1 MAALNAVNRGV
12 YIADNLDFLRSLN
25 SETVD
30 LVCIDPPFAKNETF
44 TGDRLKPPLSDAE
57 LETELRLL
65 RSWGITNETAAADAG
80 IAWPDDG
87 QTRGGYVDIWAWEKD
102 IHEDWMVDLE
112 TRYDKIATFIHS
124 SRDSHSDSIAAYL
137 CFMAIRLL
145 EIHRVLKPTGSFYL
159 HCDHTANGYLRQLLD
174 IIFGLDNFRSE
185 ITWRRTNA
193 KGLAFKGYPNN
204 ADSLLYYSKSDS
216 FVWNRPF
223 LPHSPEYVKQFYRH
237 VEPDTGRR
245 YTLGDLTNPNRDRPN
260 LTYEWNG
267 HFRVW
272 RWTKERM
279 QEAHDKG
286 LIHYTSTGLARQ
298 KRYLDEMQGNPVD
311 TIWEDIKTI
320 QSQSPERTGYPTQKP
335 IALAE
340 RIIRAS
346 SNPGDVVLD
355 CFAGCAYSAVAAE
368 RLGRQWIACDVNP
381 RAWTVFKRQ
390 FNKPSLALLT
400 CNDQTTGQQV
410 LGSEPTVTI
419 HGPGQLPQRTSPVAV
434 NVKKLELKPR
444 PPLNYKKESDVF
456 DRRQMLERLLELSGY
471 RAWCCGFANRR
482 DDGTIIR
489 DAANFQLDHITPRSR
504 GGSDRIYNRAPIC
517 QQHNGS
523 KGSREITLERL
534 RTEVAA
540 RQELKV
546 DLDDLIDLNW
556 AYDRAMEIWALEYAR
571 RHTPKIPSPSTGE
584 G

>member
-1 MAALNAVNRGV
+1 M
-12 YIADNLDFLRSLN
+12 
-25 SETVD
+25 
-30 LVCIDPPFAKNETF
+30 
-44 TGDRLKPPLSDAE
+44 
-57 LETELRLL
+57 
-65 RSWGITNETAAADAG
+65 
-80 IAWPDDG
+80 
-87 QTRGGYVDIWAWEKD
+87 
-102 IHEDWMVDLE
+102 
-112 TRYDKIATFIHS
+112 
-124 SRDSHSDSIAAYL
+124 
-137 CFMAIRLL
+137 
-145 EIHRVLKPTGSFYL
+145 
-159 HCDHTANGYLRQLLD
+159 D
-174 IIFGLDNFRSE
+174 IIFGLDNLRSE
-185 ITWRRTNA
+185 IIWKRTSAHSDGRQGRQQHGRIHDTILFYTKGSKWTWNTVYTEYGRDYVDNFY
-193 KGLAFKGYPNN
+193 K
-204 ADSLLYYSKSDS
+204 
-216 FVWNRPF
+216 
-223 LPHSPEYVKQFYRH
+223 HIEPE
-237 VEPDTGRR
+237 TGRR
-245 YTLGDLTNPNRDRPN
+245 YTLDN
-260 LTYEWNG
+260 LTGPGGASKGNPQYEVMG
-267 HFRVW
+267 VTRYW
-272 RWTKERM
+272 RYSRERM
-279 QEAHDKG
+279 QE
-286 LIHYTSTGLARQ
+286 LIDAGRIVQTRPGAVPRY
-298 KRYLDEMQGNPVD
+298 KRYLDEMPGVPLQD
-311 TIWEDIKTI
+311 IWDDISPI
-320 QSQSPERTGYPTQKP
+320 GSQAVERTGYPTQKP

-340 RIIRAS
+340 RIIRARQQPRRCR
-346 SNPGDVVLD
+346 PGL
-355 CFAGCAYSAVAAE
+355 FRRCAYSAVAAE

-434 NVKKLELKPR
+434 NVRKLELKPR